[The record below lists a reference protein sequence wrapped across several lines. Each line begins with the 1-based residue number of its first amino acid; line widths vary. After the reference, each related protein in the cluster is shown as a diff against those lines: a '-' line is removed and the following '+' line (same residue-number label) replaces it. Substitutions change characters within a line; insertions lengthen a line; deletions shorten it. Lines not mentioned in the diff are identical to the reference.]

1 MKNINQVDP
10 IILKAIPQRPPFLY
24 VEKIVTVSDETIMC
38 SLELTGEEWFFQGHF
53 PGMPIFPGVL
63 MQEGLFQASGVLA
76 FIRGQKNYPGS
87 SIGEISN
94 DQIGVVVKVEQAR
107 FKDLVAPPGIIQFEV
122 STLDQVM
129 NRQDYKGTVWFQ
141 GKRVAQVQFATAVV
155 PGQIVMNRVVGSPD
169 QPRV

>member
-1 MKNINQVDP
+1 VKNINRVDP
-10 IILKAIPQRPPFLY
+10 LILKAIPQRAPFLY
-24 VEKIVTVSDETIMC
+24 LENIVTVTDETIIC

-76 FIRGQKNYPGS
+76 YINGQKNLPAIS
-87 SIGEISN
+87 EITN

-107 FKDLVAPPGIIQFEV
+107 FKDLVAPPGVIQFEV
-122 STLDQVM
+122 SALDQVM
-129 NRQDYKGTVWFQ
+129 NRQDYKGTVWFK

-155 PGQIVMNRVVGSPD
+155 PGQMVMNRASITTD
-169 QPRV
+169 QPRA